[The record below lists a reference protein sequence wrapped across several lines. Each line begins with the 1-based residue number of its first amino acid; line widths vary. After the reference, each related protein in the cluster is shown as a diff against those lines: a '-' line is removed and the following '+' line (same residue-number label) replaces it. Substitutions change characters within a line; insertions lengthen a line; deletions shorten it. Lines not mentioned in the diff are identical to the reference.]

1 MTLRG
6 RILFKKGLGGNKPEF
21 ALKEVINLNLPWDR
35 KPKEGA
41 WSFCRWEQGGGRRP
55 WLPLWGGKTSQNIGL

>member
-6 RILFKKGLGGNKPEF
+6 RIFFKKGLGGNKPEF

-35 KPKEGA
+35 KPKEGCVELLKMGTG
-41 WSFCRWEQGGGRRP
+41 WW
-55 WLPLWGGKTSQNIGL
+55 